1 MKRVLKMKVEYY
13 PRIHGSEKNWIQS
26 FKIQLK
32 QSLQLL
38 ERNTEKS
45 PTSIGI
51 IAWSLIIIGICSAIM
66 TIFSINGDIIIKVA
80 RSREIP
86 AALQFCSLYS
96 GFILM
101 ITCGFGI
108 LNGKNWARIL
118 YILWNLAGFSF
129 SIMIFQP
136 KTTIISNFMV
146 FMVILYF
153 LFQKKTN
160 HFFRNDD

>member
-1 MKRVLKMKVEYY
+1 MSVQCY
-13 PRIHGSEKNWIQS
+13 PRIHGSGKSWIQS

-45 PTSIGI
+45 PTSIAI

-66 TIFSINGDIIIKVA
+66 TIFSINGEIIIKVA
-80 RSREIP
+80 RNREIP
-86 AALQFCSLYS
+86 AALQYCSLYS

-101 ITCGFGI
+101 IICGFGI

-118 YILWNLAGFSF
+118 YLLWNLAGLSF
-129 SIMIFQP
+129 SIIIFQS
-136 KTTIISNFMV
+136 KATIISNFLV
-146 FMVILYF
+146 FMIILYF

-160 HFFRNDD
+160 HFFQKR